1 MTNDNKTDRRDFLR
15 KLAAFGGLIG
25 LGPIAINRMIG
36 AEVTEGSGKKDGN
49 EILKA
54 RSREEVEINSGVVSA
69 ATPTMV
75 STWNHGVIANTE
87 GFRALQNGGKALD
100 MIEAAARIV
109 EADAEGLSVGIGGL
123 PDRDG
128 NVTLDACCMDHRG
141 RAGSVCFL
149 QDIMHP
155 LSVARKVM
163 EETPHVMLA
172 GEGARQFAIEQ
183 GFEEVN
189 LLTDKAKLAWKKWKE
204 KSNYEPIINIEN
216 HDTIGILALDDAGR
230 LAGGCTT
237 SGVAFKMHGRVGDSP
252 IIGAGLFV
260 DGNVGA
266 ATATG
271 LGEAVMRTVGS
282 FLVVELMRGGMHPQ
296 LACET
301 AVKRIIDSMDVRDLQ
316 VGYLALDKHGNHGA
330 HAIHKGFNYALTT
343 RSVAEK
349 TQTKEE
355 LIDATFG

>member
-1 MTNDNKTDRRDFLR
+1 MSEIKKSNRRDFLG
-15 KLAAFGGLIG
+15 KLAALGGVLG
-25 LGPIAINRMIG
+25 LGPIAINRMMAADNVKPELIYDG
-36 AEVTEGSGKKDGN
+36 ESVT
-49 EILKA
+49 L
-54 RSREEVEINSGVVSA
+54 
-69 ATPTMV
+69 PTMV
-75 STWNHGVIANTE
+75 STWNHGVIANKE
-87 GFRALQNGGKALD
+87 GFRSLAEGGKAMD

-109 EADAEGLSVGIGGL
+109 EADEEGLSVGIGGL

-128 NVTLDACCMDHRG
+128 NVTLDACCMDHMG

-172 GEGARQFAIEQ
+172 GAGARQFAIEQ
-183 GFEEVN
+183 GFETVD
-189 LLTDKAKLAWKKWKE
+189 LLTDKAREAWERWKVKNE
-204 KSNYEPIINIEN
+204 YAPVINIEN

-237 SGVAFKMHGRVGDSP
+237 SGVSYKMYGRVGDSP

-260 DGNVGA
+260 DGNVGG

-282 FLVVELMRGGMHPQ
+282 FLVVELMRNGMYPQ
-296 LACET
+296 QACET
-301 AVKRIIDSMDVRDLQ
+301 AVRRIIESMDVSNLQ
-316 VGYLALDKHGNHGA
+316 VGYLALDKNGRHGA
-330 HAIHKGFNYALTT
+330 HAIHNGFNYSLTT
-343 RSVAEK
+343 APATNK
-349 TQTKEE
+349 TELKES
-355 LIDATFG
+355 LIDSSFG